1 MTRHLLHSLA
11 LASLLSACQGGPSPE
26 PADGPRAEQAPNRD
40 ETTPGAGAP
49 TEVAAAQTTVPTQWQ
64 GWVAA
69 QVDTVRDADPERF
82 NALMDLQPAPTRAG
96 MLRFRGDLIRSP
108 DAAAILLHRLTTKS
122 ESTEV
127 RAAIVEALPR
137 TGADVGTVV
146 ADLMTTETDA
156 VVREMMADTLWR
168 APSDASVVA
177 LKRALADASPGV
189 RAAAARSAARHDKG
203 TELSSEL
210 VAALGD
216 PDDATRLAAIAA
228 VGALKIDT
236 AKEPLAA
243 MLRDDEA
250 DVRLAS
256 LRALGRVDA
265 EYAASRPELAAL
277 QADTDTRV
285 VTAANAL
292 AAQ

>member
-11 LASLLSACQGGPSPE
+11 LASLLTACQGGSSPE
-26 PADGPRAEQAPNRD
+26 PADGPRADQAAADQASPAAD
-40 ETTPGAGAP
+40 AP
-49 TEVAAAQTTVPTQWQ
+49 ADVAAAETTVPEDWQ
-64 GWVAA
+64 GWVAS
-69 QVDTVRDADPERF
+69 QVDTVRDAEPERF

-96 MLRFRGDLIRSP
+96 MLRFRGDLIRST
-108 DAAAILLHRLTTKS
+108 DAAAVLLHRLTTTS
-122 ESTEV
+122 ESTQV

-137 TGADVGTVV
+137 TGADVGAAL
-146 ADLMTTETDA
+146 ADLMTTETDDT
-156 VVREMMADTLWR
+156 VREMMADTLWR
-168 APSDASVVA
+168 APSDASVAA
-177 LKRALADASPGV
+177 LRRALGDASPGV

-203 TELSSEL
+203 TELSAEL
-210 VAALGD
+210 VAALRD
-216 PDDATRLAAIAA
+216 TDDATRLAAIAA

-243 MLRDDEA
+243 MLGDDEA

-265 EYAASRPELAAL
+265 EYAASRPELTAL
-277 QADTDTRV
+277 QADSDARV

-292 AAQ
+292 AQ